1 MTTMNHSQLIQFLI
15 NENYTALA
23 MDFAD
28 VSPED
33 CVDGEID
40 TNLVK
45 AIIDELDPSGRI
57 LREIQANVTSYV
69 YLSMDKE
76 KCASCN
82 YESGHHSLC
91 PENFINSNSYQYQEC
106 Q

>member
-1 MTTMNHSQLIQFLI
+1 MNHSQLIQFLI
-15 NENYTALA
+15 NENYVALA

-45 AIIDELDPSGRI
+45 AIVDELDPSGQI
-57 LREIQANVTSYV
+57 LRNIRANVTSYL
-69 YLSMDKE
+69 YMSK
-76 KCASCN
+76 
-82 YESGHHSLC
+82 
-91 PENFINSNSYQYQEC
+91 
-106 Q
+106 